1 MSGGRAQANT
11 VPTTHRFRHGAL
23 LALVAAG
30 IAAALLAPPI
40 PQDPH
45 YHDFADARRLLGIP
59 AGLNVLSNLLF
70 LWAGGAGLHALF
82 VARTLAIVNRIR
94 PAYAG
99 FFAALVLVAAG
110 STVYHVAPANATLA
124 WDRLAM
130 TLGFMS
136 FTTILLA
143 ERVSLDLARRLFPW
157 LLAAGVASIVYW
169 RLGDTGGGG
178 DLRAYALVQFL
189 PLALA
194 PLILWLYPSRFT
206 RRHELWWVLVLYG
219 LAKAFELLD
228 HEIYAA
234 LGVVSG
240 HSLKHLAAG
249 VACILVLRHL
259 RRRSPLET

>member
-1 MSGGRAQANT
+1 MTSRY
-11 VPTTHRFRHGAL
+11 RHGAL

-45 YHDFADARRLLGIP
+45 YHAFADSEPLLGIP

-82 VARTLAIVNRIR
+82 VARSLAIAERAR

-99 FFAALVLVAAG
+99 FFAALLLVAAG
-110 STVYHVAPANATLA
+110 SSVYHVAPANATLA
-124 WDRLAM
+124 WDRLAI
-130 TLGFMS
+130 TLAFMS

-143 ERVSLDLARRLFPW
+143 ERVSLDLACRLYPW

-169 RLGDTGGGG
+169 RLGDGDGQG
-178 DLRAYALVQFL
+178 DLRAYALIQFL

-194 PLILWLYPSRFT
+194 PLILALYPSRFT
-206 RRHELWWVLVLYG
+206 RRHELWWALVCYG
-219 LAKAFELLD
+219 LAKVFELLD
-228 HEIYAA
+228 HELYAT

-249 VACILVLRHL
+249 IACLLVLRHL
-259 RRRSPLET
+259 RRRAPLGG